1 MDPHLKI
8 DNLPGCRG
16 DCNQGRQAC
25 PCPEEC
31 APDGPP
37 FTRTGC
43 FWVLTTAVLAWCGVA
58 AAYLLAVTAARLWWG
73 Q

>member
-8 DNLPGCRG
+8 DQLPGCRG
-16 DCNQGRQAC
+16 DCNQGREAC

-31 APDGPP
+31 APDRL
-37 FTRTGC
+37 FTRSGC
-43 FWVLTTAVLAWCGVA
+43 LFILATAVLAWCAVA
-58 AAYLLAVTAARLWWG
+58 GAYLLAMAAARLWG

>member
-1 MDPHLKI
+1 MDPHLRI
-8 DNLPGCRG
+8 DALPGCRG
-16 DCNQGRQAC
+16 DCNQGRLPC

-37 FTRTGC
+37 LTRSGC
-43 FWVLTTAVLAWCGVA
+43 LAILATAVLAWCGVA
-58 AAYLLAVTAARLWWG
+58 GAYLLAMTAARLWG